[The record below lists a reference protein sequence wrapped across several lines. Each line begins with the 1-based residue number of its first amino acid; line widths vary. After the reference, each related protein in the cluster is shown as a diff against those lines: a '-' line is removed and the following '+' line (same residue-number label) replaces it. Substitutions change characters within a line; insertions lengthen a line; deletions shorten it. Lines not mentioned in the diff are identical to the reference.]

1 MNKNDYLIDAI
12 VCLVNGCQAMKN
24 AGNGR
29 QFNDL
34 KYVLGQSV
42 RQYEVNPSQIH
53 ITQCAHARWNLLT
66 TACIDNFWYSEVVA
80 CDRLQ
85 KTTTFWYF
93 KGSSKSGSQ
102 NNLQPGS
109 KFRFNDMFHVDHIV
123 PVKLIID
130 ELLAL
135 TTVNASTVK
144 DILDKMHL
152 CRMLKKEDRKLGR
165 TAGRSLCWQA
175 VVHNVYNANGII
187 LYY

>member
-53 ITQCAHARWNLLT
+53 ITKAAQGKWTHLT
-66 TACIDNFWYSEVVA
+66 TACIDSFWYSEVVT

-85 KTTTFWYF
+85 KRTTFELF
-93 KGSSKSGSQ
+93 KGSSKSGYQKSLHL
-102 NNLQPGS
+102 NS
-109 KFRFNDMFHVDHIV
+109 RFRFNDMFHVDHIV
-123 PVKLIID
+123 PVKLIIE

-135 TTVNASTVK
+135 TNVNAQTVK

-165 TAGRSLCWQA
+165 TAGRSLCWQD
-175 VVHNVYNANGII
+175 VVKDVYNANGII
-187 LYY
+187 LL